1 MKHRTMKNPAL
12 LTLTLA
18 LAVVATGCSSPRS
31 SSYGKSRSSG
41 YSSYSKSSGSC
52 VKSGGCG
59 SYTRVARR

>member
-1 MKHRTMKNPAL
+1 MKNRIVL
-12 LTLTLA
+12 LPLA
-18 LAVVATGCSSPRS
+18 LTFAVFAAGCSSPRA